1 LSFTEILDTR
11 FYPRYSS
18 SWDES
23 LFRNR
28 ILYHLRPEHT
38 ILDLGAGRGRL
49 AHMNFRGLVAC
60 ACGLDPEKAVMSN
73 PHLDEAKVGFAENIP
88 WPNSAFDIVVSDNVI
103 EHVSA
108 PISVFREVHR
118 VLKPGG
124 FFLVKTPNRYHYVA
138 AAASITP
145 YRFHQWFKVK
155 RGTESHDTFPTLY
168 RANTRGTL
176 RKISQSAGLLVTD
189 ITAIEGR
196 PEYMRWSPLTYALG
210 LLYER
215 IVNSTDFLSLL
226 RVVLLATFR
235 KPPE

>member
-1 LSFTEILDTR
+1 MSFTEILDTR
-11 FYPRYSS
+11 FYPRSSS

-23 LFRNR
+23 LFRIR
-28 ILYHLRPEHT
+28 ILSHLRPEHT

-49 AHMNFRGLVAC
+49 THMNFRGLVAHT
-60 ACGLDPEKAVMSN
+60 CGLDPEEVVMSN
-73 PHLDEAKVGFAENIP
+73 PHLDEAKVGFAEEIP
-88 WPNSAFDIVVSDNVI
+88 WPNNTFNVIISDNVI
-103 EHVSA
+103 EHVTT

-138 AAASITP
+138 AVASVTP
-145 YRFHQWFKVK
+145 YRFHQWFNVR

-168 RANTRGTL
+168 RANTQCTL
-176 RKISQSAGLLVTD
+176 RKIAQSAGLLVTD
-189 ITAIEGR
+189 ITATEGR
-196 PEYMRWSPLTYALG
+196 PEYMRWSPLTYAFG

-215 IVNSTDFLSLL
+215 IVNSTELLSLL